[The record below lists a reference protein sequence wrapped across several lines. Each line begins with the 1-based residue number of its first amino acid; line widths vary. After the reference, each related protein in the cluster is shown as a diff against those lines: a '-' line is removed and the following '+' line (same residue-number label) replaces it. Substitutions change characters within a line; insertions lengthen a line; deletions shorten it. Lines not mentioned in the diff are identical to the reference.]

1 MYGKKMAK
9 LTLQEQMLKAGLVN
23 EKKLKKAKKGSKKS
37 RVQAREVK
45 EAVEENKRLQ
55 QEKDKAL
62 STEQREQ
69 RLNKEIQAQIKQL
82 VEMNRIAQNDGDIKY
97 NFTDGTV
104 VKSLYVEQL
113 IQTQLAKGILSIAR
127 YEETYV
133 IIPTSVAKKIM
144 LRDIETI
151 IEQNFQAEGL
161 AEEDDP
167 YADFV
172 VPDDL
177 MW

>member
-1 MYGKKMAK
+1 MAK

-37 RVQAREVK
+37 RMQAREVK
-45 EAVEENKRLQ
+45 EAVEENKRVQ
-55 QEKDKAL
+55 QEKDQVL
-62 STEQREQ
+62 NTEQKEK
-69 RLNKEIQAQIKQL
+69 RLNKEIKAQVKQL
-82 VEMNRIAQNDGDIKY
+82 IDMNRIDQSDGDIKY
-97 NFTDGTV
+97 NFTDGTM
-104 VKSLYVEQL
+104 VKSIYVEPL
-113 IQTQLAKGILSIAR
+113 IQSQLAKGILSIAR
-127 YEETYV
+127 YDETYV

-144 LRDIETI
+144 LRDNDTI
-151 IEQNFQAEGL
+151 IEQNSKVEDQ

-167 YADFV
+167 YADLV

>member
-1 MYGKKMAK
+1 MAK

-45 EAVEENKRLQ
+45 AAVEENKRAQLERDKELSLQ
-55 QEKDKAL
+55 QK
-62 STEQREQ
+62 EQ
-69 RLNKEIQAQIKQL
+69 RLSKEIQAQIKQL
-82 VEMNRIAQNDGDIKY
+82 VEMNKIDIADGDIKY
-97 NFTDGTV
+97 NFTDGTL
-104 VKSLYVEQL
+104 VKSLYVTSLIRDQL
-113 IQTQLAKGILSIAR
+113 IKGIVAIAR
-127 YEETYV
+127 YEETYAV
-133 IIPTSVAKKIM
+133 IPSGVANKIAM
-144 LRDIETI
+144 RDDNTV
-151 IEQNFQAEGL
+151 IEQKALE
-161 AEEDDP
+161 ADIPAEDDP

>member
-1 MYGKKMAK
+1 MAK

-45 EAVEENKRLQ
+45 AAVEENKRAQQERDKELSLQ
-55 QEKDKAL
+55 QN
-62 STEQREQ
+62 EQ
-69 RLNKEIQAQIKQL
+69 RLSKEISAQIKQL
-82 VEMNRIAQNDGDIKY
+82 IEMNKLDITDGDIKY
-97 NFTDGTV
+97 NFTDGTL
-104 VKSLYVEQL
+104 VKSLYVTTLIRDQL
-113 IQTQLAKGILSIAR
+113 SKGILAIAR

-133 IIPTSVAKKIM
+133 VIPSSVANKIA
-144 LRDIETI
+144 LRDEKAI
-151 IEQNFQAEGL
+151 IDQKEPEADIP
-161 AEEDDP
+161 AEDDP

>member
-1 MYGKKMAK
+1 MAK

-37 RVQAREVK
+37 RMQAREVK
-45 EAVEENKRLQ
+45 EAVEENKRAQ
-55 QEKDKAL
+55 QEKDQVL
-62 STEQREQ
+62 NTEQKEK
-69 RLNKEIQAQIKQL
+69 RLNKEIKAQVKQL
-82 VEMNRIAQNDGDIKY
+82 IDMNRIDQSDGDIKY
-97 NFTDGTV
+97 NFTDGTM
-104 VKSLYVEQL
+104 VKSIYVEPL
-113 IQTQLAKGILSIAR
+113 IQSQLAKGILSIAR

-144 LRDIETI
+144 LRDNDTI
-151 IEQNFQAEGL
+151 IEQNSKVEDQ

>member
-1 MYGKKMAK
+1 MAK

-45 EAVEENKRLQ
+45 AAVEENKRAQ
-55 QEKDKAL
+55 QERDKEL
-62 STEQREQ
+62 SLQLNEQ
-69 RLNKEIQAQIKQL
+69 RLNKEISAQIKQL
-82 VEMNRIAQNDGDIKY
+82 IEMNKLDITDGDIKY
-97 NFTDGTV
+97 NFTDGTL
-104 VKSLYVEQL
+104 VKSLYVTSIIRDQL
-113 IQTQLAKGILSIAR
+113 SKGILAIAR

-133 IIPTSVAKKIM
+133 VIPSSVANKISQ
-144 LRDIETI
+144 RDDNAI
-151 IEQNFQAEGL
+151 IDQKEPESDIPA
-161 AEEDDP
+161 EDDP